1 MKPILLLGGG
11 GHCHSCI
18 DVIET
23 TGLYQIQGVIQ
34 PTPSLGSVLGYPIIG
49 SDHDLP
55 RLLEDTP
62 LALVTV
68 GQLVTPNLRISLFD
82 KIEQFGADL
91 PIIKSPKAH
100 CSKHAVLGRGSIIM
114 HGAIVNAGASIGEN
128 SIVAN

>member
-34 PTPSLGSVLGYPIIG
+34 PTPSFGSVLGYPIIG

-100 CSKHAVLGRGSIIM
+100 CSKRRFGQRINNNDLHRKRWSKYRREQY
-114 HGAIVNAGASIGEN
+114 SQ
-128 SIVAN
+128 